1 MKWIIYS
8 VLAAMVSSTWSL
20 IVKKGATS
28 VIIPN
33 YTCCYSIVSAVIICI
48 LNLIR
53 GVTFRVNIYGVIAG
67 VCQAIAMPLM
77 AQSISNAPNPGL
89 SLATFY
95 SHGLIT
101 AIVVYFAFGSTLP
114 LYKLIAMCIVVY
126 GVYLSSKV
134 KRVENFQDERNTSM
148 SWVYTALIAA
158 FVTTVIDITT
168 KKMFISSKPN
178 IDSFTFYMC
187 FTQAII
193 LMVHNYM
200 KTRADEDRSVNK
212 SDLKIIIVTG
222 ILYLAMVYLIR
233 LAMETA
239 PNVGYVKSI
248 ILLSSIITA
257 IASRYLY
264 GSIITSKVVLGIL
277 FIIGGVLSIS
287 LGGDVSSH

>member
-1 MKWIIYS
+1 M
-8 VLAAMVSSTWSL
+8 
-20 IVKKGATS
+20 
-28 VIIPN
+28 
-33 YTCCYSIVSAVIICI
+33 
-48 LNLIR
+48 
-53 GVTFRVNIYGVIAG
+53 NIYGVIAG
-67 VCQAIAMPLM
+67 ICQAIAMPLM

-114 LYKLIAMCIVVY
+114 LYKLIVMCIVVY

-158 FVTTVIDITT
+158 FATTVIDITT
-168 KKMFISSKPN
+168 KKMFISSSPN

-200 KTRADEDRSVNK
+200 KKRAKEDRRIES
-212 SDLKIIIVTG
+212 LKRQN
-222 ILYLAMVYLIR
+222 LAPAVLDFYSTVF
-233 LAMETA
+233 A
-239 PNVGYVKSI
+239 
-248 ILLSSIITA
+248 
-257 IASRYLY
+257 YLY
-264 GSIITSKVVLGIL
+264 RCWVPPGPSR
-277 FIIGGVLSIS
+277 F
-287 LGGDVSSH
+287 